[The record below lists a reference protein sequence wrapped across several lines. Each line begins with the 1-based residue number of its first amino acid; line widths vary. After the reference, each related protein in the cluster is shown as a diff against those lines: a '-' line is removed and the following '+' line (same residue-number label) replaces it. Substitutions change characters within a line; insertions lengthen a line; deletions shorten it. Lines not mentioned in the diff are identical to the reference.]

1 MSTTTE
7 PTTEVAAAESRLRDV
22 LLAVELRADL
32 IEFVLAAVSAVV
44 KTHLRERKAEAL
56 READPR

>member
-22 LLAVELRADL
+22 LAAVEVRPCAVD
-32 IEFVLAAVSAVV
+32 FVLAALSALV
-44 KTHLRERKAEAL
+44 KANLRAWKA
-56 READPR
+56 EADPR